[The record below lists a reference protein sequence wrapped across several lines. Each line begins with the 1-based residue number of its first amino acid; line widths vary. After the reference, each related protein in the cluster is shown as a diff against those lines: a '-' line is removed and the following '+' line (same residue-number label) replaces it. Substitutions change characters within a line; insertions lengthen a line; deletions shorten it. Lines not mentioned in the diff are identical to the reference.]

1 MKKIALLTLAA
12 FLIAGAV
19 SSCKKG
25 EDDPFLSIRSRKARL
40 AGEWTLTKMEG
51 KKTTSSGG
59 ISTVITKNF
68 TGSALTTVT
77 AVTVMGTTVSS
88 SDTTVFSQAYTF
100 EKNGTYSRTDTGED
114 GITSIEGTWIFAGKS
129 KKNELKKKEAILLTV
144 TSSKSTGTT
153 SYTGLDGDFLVLKQL
168 KKKEMVITT
177 SESVTSGTSVSTSDY
192 TYTFSKN

>member
-12 FLIAGAV
+12 FLITGAV
-19 SSCKKG
+19 ASCKKG
-25 EDDPFLSIRSRKARL
+25 EDDPFLSLRSRKARL

-51 KKTTSSGG
+51 KETDSSGG

-88 SDTTVFSQAYTF
+88 SDTTVFSRTYTF
-100 EKNGTYSRTDTGED
+100 EKNGTYSRIGTGED

-153 SYTGLDGDFLVLKQL
+153 SYTGLDGEFFVLKQL